1 MHRKFSHHCTSAFIW
16 LMVLFSSFSVFAQT
30 HVNPFDI
37 PDRKDEVNITTIIPN
52 NSIVKKAE
60 MVDVLIDTTQ
70 GLASDSVVP
79 QNNAETQKA
88 NPFDVDHRP
97 LKRTEHSGNLTPSN
111 PKNNGFSGFI
121 LWILILVSGLLA
133 IILNTHTKYL
143 SMASKGVFNENILK
157 RLNRDDQSKHIGY
170 HIILYSIYILGI
182 TTFFYLILDKIY
194 ALNGLQLYLIIL
206 AGVIAVYTIR
216 HLLLSALGQIF
227 SISKNTSFYSFLIM
241 LFNQIIGIVLLPIN
255 ILLAFGPIEVF
266 KIVMIVGV
274 VILLVFYILRS
285 VRGLLSISEFY
296 NERIFQ
302 IFIYLCAFEIAP
314 FLILFKY
321 LDNSR
326 LF

>member
-1 MHRKFSHHCTSAFIW
+1 MHRKFSHQCTSAFIW
-16 LMVLFSSFSVFAQT
+16 LMVLFSSFSVLAQT

-37 PDRKDEVNITTIIPN
+37 PERKGEVNSATILPNDTLIRKAEITTIL
-52 NSIVKKAE
+52 A
-60 MVDVLIDTTQ
+60 DTTQ
-70 GLASDSVVP
+70 RLTLDSVVP
-79 QNNAETQKA
+79 QNIPESQVT

-97 LKRTEHSGNLTPSN
+97 LKRTEQNSNLSPSN

-157 RLNRDDQSKHIGY
+157 RLNRDDQSKHVGY
-170 HIILYSIYILGI
+170 HFILYTIYVLGI

-194 ALNGLQLYLIIL
+194 GLNGLQLYLIIL
-206 AGVIAVYTIR
+206 AGVIAVYAIR
-216 HLLLSALGQIF
+216 HLILSALGHIF

-266 KIVMIVGV
+266 KIVMIVGFI
-274 VILLVFYILRS
+274 ILLVFYILKS